1 LTLKNFVVDSEYVA
15 RRLTRAGG
23 LRMSNWFSTVRGA
36 AFVMGVL
43 LWLPSLGDAQTGAH
57 GYAGGGIGASE
68 CASGCPPDRTVYE
81 NVGLIGGGYALS
93 LRKGRLWIAGD
104 VNSRISNGYF
114 DASGGPALVLG
125 LRSPDTHRVEPFV
138 QGGFR
143 FGEDQGWN
151 AGSGI
156 NVWTGGRIGLRVEY
170 QYQFQN
176 TTFEALNPS
185 QPSLPPVHWENWLDQ
200 HLVRAGIVIR

>member
-1 LTLKNFVVDSEYVA
+1 
-15 RRLTRAGG
+15 
-23 LRMSNWFSTVRGA
+23 
-36 AFVMGVL
+36 
-43 LWLPSLGDAQTGAH
+43 
-57 GYAGGGIGASE
+57 
-68 CASGCPPDRTVYE
+68 
-81 NVGLIGGGYALS
+81 
-93 LRKGRLWIAGD
+93 
-104 VNSRISNGYF
+104 
-114 DASGGPALVLG
+114 
-125 LRSPDTHRVEPFV
+125 V